1 MVIKIAA
8 VFPDVIP
15 LLQYINQPPVP
26 NKQIIIK
33 KYMNYKMGSG
43 FLTFKRDLGFTNMK
57 DRKSKI
63 NPIMLYYI
71 IMQLRQIY
79 SNKDIHQLL

>member
-1 MVIKIAA
+1 
-8 VFPDVIP
+8 
-15 LLQYINQPPVP
+15 
-26 NKQIIIK
+26 
-33 KYMNYKMGSG
+33 MNYKMGSG